1 MYYGHY
7 NGFFH
12 TIIGSYNLHEIIP
25 GYRNF
30 LLGPCYIFIVPYTGK
45 EQILIK
51 TFFFQQFS
59 SSLTYSL
66 GCIVT
71 RSKTQYKG
79 IFLNTTF
86 THALGLLSFRNI
98 TQCIRIL
105 LKGIFSRLLGIV
117 FVKKIFQPV
126 RIF

>member
-51 TFFFQQFS
+51 TFFNVSDFS
-59 SSLTYSL
+59 STAPLH
-66 GCIVT
+66 IPWVE
-71 RSKTQYKG
+71 
-79 IFLNTTF
+79 
-86 THALGLLSFRNI
+86 
-98 TQCIRIL
+98 TQCQGTYLNRSFIHQTEKHL
-105 LKGIFSRLLGIV
+105 
-117 FVKKIFQPV
+117 
-126 RIF
+126 